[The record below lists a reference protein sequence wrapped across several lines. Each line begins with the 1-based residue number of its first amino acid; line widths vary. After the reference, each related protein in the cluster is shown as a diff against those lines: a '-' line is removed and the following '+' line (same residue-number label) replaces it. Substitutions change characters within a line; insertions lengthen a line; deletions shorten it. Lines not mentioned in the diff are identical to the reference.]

1 MKPKS
6 VLIVA
11 ALCVLVAALFI
22 VRPSIAQ
29 NDGASAPGKGGDEED
44 LPVGR
49 YAMAASAGD
58 LFLCDTT
65 NGECW
70 RMKVVRKTDDGILM
84 NWKWESAAP
93 AVVNSR

>member
-1 MKPKS
+1 MKSKS

-11 ALCVLVAALFI
+11 ALCILVAALFMA
-22 VRPSIAQ
+22 RPSIAQ
-29 NDGASAPGKGGDEED
+29 NDGASAPGKDDEED
-44 LPVGR
+44 LPIGR
-49 YAMAASAGD
+49 YSMAASAGD

-65 NGECW
+65 NGESW

-84 NWKWESAAP
+84 NWRWESAAP